1 MPELPEVE
9 TIARGLR
16 RALVG
21 RRIEALSIERDDQLR
36 PSREA
41 FERLPGRGVAGVDR
55 YGKHLFIELAGGLTL
70 AVHLRMTG
78 QLRVHSPADEALPHT
93 HLVFDLDDGRQLRWR
108 DVRRF
113 GWLHLTGT
121 DAVGELPSLRGLGPD
136 ALAVDEGEFIARL
149 GAVRRAMKPL
159 LLAQDVVCGLGN
171 IYADEVLWRAR
182 IHPLQRSDRL
192 SRPRARRLFVAMRE
206 TLEAAIDA
214 GGSSIDGEYVDASGA
229 RGEYQ
234 AAHAVYGRAGQPAPC
249 CGGPVRRVVINARS
263 TCYCPRC
270 QRKVGA

>member
-21 RRIEALSIERDDQLR
+21 RRIERLSIQRDDQLR
-36 PSREA
+36 PSRAA
-41 FERLPGRGVAGVDR
+41 FERLPGLGVTGVDR
-55 YGKHLFIELAGGLTL
+55 YGKHLFIELDDGRTL

-78 QLRVHSPADEALPHT
+78 QLRIHAPADEELPHT
-93 HLVFDLDDGRQLRWR
+93 HLVFGLDDGRQLRWR

-113 GWLHLTGT
+113 GWLHLIETA
-121 DAVGELPSLRGLGPD
+121 AVGELPSLRGLGPD
-136 ALAVDEGEFIARL
+136 ALAVGEAEFVARL

-192 SRPRARRLFVAMRE
+192 SRPRARRLYAAMRE
-206 TLEAAIDA
+206 TLEQAIAA
-214 GGSSIDGEYVDASGA
+214 GGSSIDGEYVDAGGA
-229 RGEYQ
+229 PGAYQ
-234 AAHAVYGRAGQPAPC
+234 AEHAVYGRAGQPAPC
-249 CGGPVRRVVINARS
+249 CGRPVKRLVINARS

-270 QRKVGA
+270 QKKVGA